1 MNLLRRAQTC
11 FQAGRGLP
19 KVPFGAAGWNGKTR
33 GEHAVAALRQA
44 KVVAS
49 DETGVR
55 IEGSNAYHWVFR
67 CKEAVVHHAAP
78 TRAAAVVHAMMAGHQ
93 PEVWLSD
100 RDSAQQGHG
109 QVQQTCLAH
118 LARDVAYVL
127 EVSDDPVPF
136 RLTLWLASA
145 FELADSISQLA
156 ASTLAAKRRALAG
169 RLVAILAAP
178 TTCDLARELQNK
190 VRRARDQ
197 LLTFADWPGQVEATN
212 NACERDL
219 RPSVIQRAYSGASR
233 PGIPISCRPLIPR

>member
-1 MNLLRRAQTC
+1 M
-11 FQAGRGLP
+11 P
-19 KVPFGAAGWNGKTR
+19 
-33 GEHAVAALRQA
+33 AVRPSFHLTPCS
-44 KVVAS
+44 KFLS
-49 DETGVR
+49 HLFR

-156 ASTLAAKRRALAG
+156 ASTLVAKRRALAG

-178 TTCDLARELQNK
+178 TTCDLVITHPCFGRSDQAVTVCRMVLK
-190 VRRARDQ
+190 TLVPGLRRAVS
-197 LLTFADWPGQVEATN
+197 TT
-212 NACERDL
+212 L
-219 RPSVIQRAYSGASR
+219 RMSASPSAAHMAR
-233 PGIPISCRPLIPR
+233 